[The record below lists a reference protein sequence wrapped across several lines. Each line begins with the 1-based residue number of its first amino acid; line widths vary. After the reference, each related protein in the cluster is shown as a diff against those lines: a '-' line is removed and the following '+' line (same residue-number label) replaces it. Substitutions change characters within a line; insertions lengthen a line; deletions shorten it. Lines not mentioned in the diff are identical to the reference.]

1 MPGVRR
7 VGILHHSHVCRW
19 PTRSINQCHFTA
31 RAWPSAFIRKR
42 MPILR
47 RTQIPRARQMLQMQL
62 KARKPPCKKIFVW
75 FVVTLYYW
83 TKETAPKQPNNPIT
97 AAKLPYWSWHPFAS
111 RLSLRK
117 NLWIKN
123 LQHYDSTHSI
133 NQRDGSFGMP
143 LAYTNQKNRP
153 FGLWFMWFAWNQT

>member
-153 FGLWFMWFAWNQT
+153 FGL